1 MWKNNTLIC
10 LNYLRSPY
18 LRHCMS
24 WCRKIKHEYIYPQI
38 LSMYERLFLK
48 KITSGNLF
56 GRNVK
61 NTCIFLIQSLNVVL
75 IFKQHERNNEHLNLM
90 CLVTDLKKRIWCDN
104 NNQIERERERGTDRQ
119 TDRSS
124 FYVISGEFSQR
135 QDIWSIVILHYP

>member
-24 WCRKIKHEYIYPQI
+24 WCRKIKHEYIFPQI

-90 CLVTDLKKRIWCDN
+90 CLVADLKKRIWCDN
-104 NNQIERERERGTDRQ
+104 NNQIEREKQTDRQ
-119 TDRSS
+119 TDRQ
-124 FYVISGEFSQR
+124 VI
-135 QDIWSIVILHYP
+135 ILRNIRRVQSTAGYMIYRHFHYP